1 MRKTNLKGM
10 MTTMLDEFVL
20 SDIVKTI
27 VEATIKVVGGLII
40 VYLLFKIINIVNRKV
55 LKKLEN
61 RFKADATVVSFL
73 SPLIV
78 KLLKFFIVVCY
89 IGFIGIETSSI
100 VAAITSAGLAVGL
113 ALQGSLSNFAG
124 GFIILF
130 MRPFKVGDYIE
141 VCGESGFVENIE
153 IFYTTLVTID
163 NQVIKIPNGQV
174 ASSTIVDDNTK
185 STRRV
190 NLVFSIGHNND
201 YSRVKDIINECI
213 EKTGLRLKNT
223 SVFINIVGFNL
234 TSVDITVRVWSRTKD
249 YWDLYFMLQ
258 EGIKIAFDKE
268 GIMMPSSK
276 LEVKLEENNKSV

>member
-1 MRKTNLKGM
+1 MIILKWE
-10 MTTMLDEFVL
+10 TFVS
-20 SDIVKTI
+20 SDIVGLI
-27 VEATIKVVGGLII
+27 VEGIIKVVGGIVI
-40 VYLLFKIINIVNRKV
+40 VYLLFKIINIVSKKV
-55 LKKLEN
+55 SKQLEN
-61 RFKADATVVSFL
+61 NSRVDATVVSFL

-100 VAAITSAGLAVGL
+100 AAAITSAGLAIGL

-124 GFIILF
+124 GFIIMLT
-130 MRPFKVGDYIE
+130 RPFKVGDYIE
-141 VCGESGFVENIE
+141 VCDQNGFVENIE

-174 ASSTIVDDNTK
+174 ASSTIIDDNTK
-185 STRRV
+185 PTRRV

-201 YSRVKDIINECI
+201 YSTVKEIINQCV

-234 TSVDITVRVWSRTKD
+234 TSVDITVRVWSKTKD
-249 YWDLYFMLQ
+249 YWDLYFLLQ
-258 EGIKIAFDKE
+258 EGIKMAFDKE
-268 GIMMPSSK
+268 GIIMPSSK
-276 LEVKLEENNKSV
+276 VEVKLEENNKSV